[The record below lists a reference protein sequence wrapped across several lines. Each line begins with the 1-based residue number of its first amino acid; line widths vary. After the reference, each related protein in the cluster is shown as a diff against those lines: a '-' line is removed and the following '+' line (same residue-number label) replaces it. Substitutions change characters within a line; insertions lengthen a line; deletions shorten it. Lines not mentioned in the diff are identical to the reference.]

1 MSIEAD
7 RLEAL
12 LNQRQATDSYRQAIP
27 STGSLVDFSSNDY
40 LGLAQSARLKE
51 QIVTT
56 YQEHTDS
63 RNGATGSRLLT
74 GTSPILAA
82 TEAYLSRHFQ
92 ADAGLFMSSGYMAN
106 LAFFSAIPL
115 RGETI
120 LYDELS
126 HACIK
131 DGARLSMAQKA
142 SWRHNDLDHLES
154 KLKCTAGQVYIA
166 CESVYS
172 MDGDFAPLVE
182 LAALATKYNARLV
195 VDEAHSTGV
204 FGKAGYG
211 MVNKLGLKDQVFAT
225 IYTFGKAMGIHGAFV
240 AGSHQLK
247 EFLINFSRPFIY
259 TTAPGD
265 FEAISAR
272 CVIDFL
278 KAEPQLQ
285 TALHDRIACFRQLVE
300 SAFPTIESQSA
311 IQAVI
316 IPGNEKVKAASDY
329 LRTRQYDVKAILSP
343 TVRAGEER
351 LRICLHSYNTEN
363 EIEGLVSSL
372 KAHLS

>member
-1 MSIEAD
+1 
-7 RLEAL
+7 
-12 LNQRQATDSYRQAIP
+12 
-27 STGSLVDFSSNDY
+27 
-40 LGLAQSARLKE
+40 
-51 QIVTT
+51 
-56 YQEHTDS
+56 
-63 RNGATGSRLLT
+63 
-74 GTSPILAA
+74 
-82 TEAYLSRHFQ
+82 
-92 ADAGLFMSSGYMAN
+92 
-106 LAFFSAIPL
+106 
-115 RGETI
+115 
-120 LYDELS
+120 
-126 HACIK
+126 
-131 DGARLSMAQKA
+131 
-142 SWRHNDLDHLES
+142 
-154 KLKCTAGQVYIA
+154 
-166 CESVYS
+166 
-172 MDGDFAPLVE
+172 
-182 LAALATKYNARLV
+182 
-195 VDEAHSTGV
+195 
-204 FGKAGYG
+204 
-211 MVNKLGLKDQVFAT
+211 MVNELGLKDQVFAT